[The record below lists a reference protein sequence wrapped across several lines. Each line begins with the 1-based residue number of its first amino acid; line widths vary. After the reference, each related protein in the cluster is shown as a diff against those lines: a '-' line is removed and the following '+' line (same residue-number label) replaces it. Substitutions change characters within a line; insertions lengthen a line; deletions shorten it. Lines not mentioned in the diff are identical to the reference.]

1 MNTNKVPGG
10 RSKSVAKD
18 LNALRKNMSTN
29 DANGLGAQIL
39 AFIIVILFI
48 AIAGFWFLRGDKSAN
63 SILLYDGG
71 FSVAGAQEKELWLGE
86 ATEQAIISYLN
97 VGERLHIIGG
107 RDVKSV
113 PENPSGTDWIVSGTI
128 LIGTENTEVLDL
140 VLQLKSNDENGQVFS
155 TRLTGV
161 KTGISDLASRASAQ
175 IFTWLEQPALSIEQ
189 LATAAAELPASQNAR
204 QAYSEGLEALE
215 RFDAAR
221 AVPKFE
227 VALRDGDHPLVYA
240 GLARAWSQLGYRRRA
255 KQAAEKAHENRGKL
269 SRQKQLEVEGHFR
282 IINDEWARATE
293 VYQALKEFHPNDL
306 SYRLALADVQ
316 LKASDMQGVLQNID
330 DMRNLPAPLSENPR
344 IDLIEVEYLHQ
355 KGNYASAAIAAQRAI
370 KKARASGDNAVLA
383 SALLS
388 DVDNEGNNKIDHLLE
403 ARQLYDQL
411 NNPGQQSSVLKELG
425 EQARYAGSITQAEK
439 YYREA
444 IQVAQSIGDAPRI
457 AATQNA
463 LAITLDLKGELESGL
478 ALKRDVM
485 SYYAERDI
493 KSRQSIMLENIG
505 ISLFKLGR
513 LEEAQVS
520 FDEALEIFNIIDDTI
535 GIAWAPYHRSRI
547 ASRSGG
553 LDSAAKLASEAVK
566 NAEKNPEG
574 DLEINAQFEVA
585 QILYHLGQTEEAK
598 ILFLELEQAFI
609 KAGNELSTAE
619 CALML
624 SRIALRQEA
633 YELART
639 KMNEALNTYKT
650 QAVGYYI
657 LDALITRSDL
667 AFAYYND
674 DEIAG
679 CEALRETLKNMQH
692 TEIALRARSRLLRC
706 RGAVNDLALVEKAAK
721 EVDMFEPQLDV
732 FRIRTQLWEKTGQQ
746 VFADQAR
753 KNGQDLATSKG
764 WAFQ

>member
-1 MNTNKVPGG
+1 MNANKISSG

-48 AIAGFWFLRGDKSAN
+48 AMAGFWFLRIDKSAS

-113 PENPSGTDWIVSGTI
+113 PENPNGTDWIVSGTI

-140 VLQLKSNDENGQVFS
+140 VLQLKSNDENEQIFS

-161 KTGISDLASRASAQ
+161 KIGISDLASRASAQ

-255 KQAAEKAHENRGKL
+255 KQAAEKAYENRENL

-282 IINDEWARATE
+282 IINDEWSRATE

-330 DMRNLPAPLSENPR
+330 DMRNLLAPLNEDPR
-344 IDLIEVEYLHQ
+344 IDLTAVEYWHQ
-355 KGNYASAAIAAQRAI
+355 KGNYAKAAAAAQRAI

-383 SALLS
+383 SALLA

-425 EQARYAGSITQAEK
+425 EQARYDGKIPQAEK
-439 YYREA
+439 YYYEA
-444 IQVAQSIGDAPRI
+444 IQVAQSISDAPRI
-457 AATQNA
+457 AAAQNA
-463 LAITLDLKGELESGL
+463 LAITLDLKGELENGL
-478 ALKRDVM
+478 DLKQEVQGYYAQRDV
-485 SYYAERDI
+485 

-513 LEEAQVS
+513 LQEAEAS
-520 FDEALEIFNIIDDTI
+520 FDEALNIFIPIDDTI

-547 ASRSGG
+547 ASRSGDLG
-553 LDSAAKLASEAVK
+553 KAVKLAETAVE
-566 NAEKNPEG
+566 NSVETPAG
-574 DLEINAQFEVA
+574 DLEHNARYEIA
-585 QILYHLGQTEEAK
+585 HTLYHRGLYAQAK
-598 ILFLELEQAFI
+598 VMFNDLEQNFGQ
-609 KAGNELSTAE
+609 KNNKLSAAE
-619 CALML
+619 SALML
-624 SRIALRQEA
+624 ARIALQEKDYA
-633 YELART
+633 FARK
-639 KMNEALNTYKT
+639 KMNAARKTYESGG
-650 QAVGYYI
+650 VGYYI
-657 LDALITRSDL
+657 LDANITRADL
-667 AFAYYND
+667 AFIHYSEDQDA
-674 DEIAG
+674 A
-679 CEALRETLKNMQH
+679 CTALRQNLKGMEHVET
-692 TEIALRARSRLLRC
+692 ALRARSRLLRC
-706 RGAVNDLALVEKAAK
+706 NGAVNDLTSVETAAR
-721 EVDMFEPQLDV
+721 DTGMFEPQLDAI
-732 FRIRTQLWEKTGQQ
+732 RIRAQLWEKAGQQ
-746 VFADQAR
+746 AFADQAR
-753 KNGQDLATSKG
+753 TRGRELAAAKG
-764 WAFQ
+764 WAFE